1 MKMSACTVKH
11 RKHMKNSDTD
21 THYRYPAYRC
31 QRRING
37 HDCCNT
43 KQYYEKTIERKLLSM
58 IKPELEKYIVSYDVI
73 AAPVVNNVSK
83 RKSIEKKKGKLKEL
97 FINDLISL
105 DEYKMDKAKY
115 DEELTNLQINEVPQK
130 DLTYVRQLL
139 SYDIESLYIT
149 MNVNEKNRFWRS
161 FLNEIQID
169 NNHNIKLI
177 FR

>member
-1 MKMSACTVKH
+1 MM
-11 RKHMKNSDTD
+11 
-21 THYRYPAYRC
+21 
-31 QRRING
+31 
-37 HDCCNT
+37 
-43 KQYYEKTIERKLLSM
+43 
-58 IKPELEKYIVSYDVI
+58 
-73 AAPVVNNVSK
+73 PVVNNVSK
-83 RKSIEKKKGKLKEL
+83 RKSIEKKKEKLKEL

>member
-1 MKMSACTVKH
+1 
-11 RKHMKNSDTD
+11 
-21 THYRYPAYRC
+21 
-31 QRRING
+31 
-37 HDCCNT
+37 
-43 KQYYEKTIERKLLSM
+43 
-58 IKPELEKYIVSYDVI
+58 
-73 AAPVVNNVSK
+73 
-83 RKSIEKKKGKLKEL
+83 
-97 FINDLISL
+97 
-105 DEYKMDKAKY
+105 MDKAKY